1 MENSRAVKW
10 LGLCTSTAG
19 GKISQTLKRKVR
31 ETFLVIGT
39 VHVEHRAEV
48 GALSRPVV
56 QRELGPTRP
65 PQQRCAER
73 IRQETDRARQGG
85 CLNYSLRKECLEER
99 EPTDLCICPGW
110 TEVTSPGDGWRGG
123 GGGPVR
129 AGEGDGVYVRSI
141 DLEPTPATQRRSPVG
156 LQGLDWFCVPPLQ
169 KESCL

>member
-85 CLNYSLRKECLEER
+85 RLNYSLRKECLEER

-110 TEVTSPGDGWRGG
+110 TEITSPGDHPHPATPALGG
-123 GGGPVR
+123 LGDAW
-129 AGEGDGVYVRSI
+129 AGE
-141 DLEPTPATQRRSPVG
+141 
-156 LQGLDWFCVPPLQ
+156 
-169 KESCL
+169 